1 MHLPFSQGIMA
12 PFRALASVII
22 AGFMSFPLLLG
33 MVLFEHDAE
42 DLGTAHWLEV
52 VAQCLSCLWG

>member
-1 MHLPFSQGIMA
+1 MA